1 MIDSVRP
8 ATIQQ
13 VAKLAGVSHQTVS
26 RYIRGGG
33 AGVRPA
39 IQERVQAAID
49 DLDYRPSLTARA
61 MRTRR
66 SGRLAILLPEGP
78 ATGSIHILHGATS
91 AARQAGYD
99 VDVVTLGGSPASRG
113 ERVLE
118 LIESQLFERVLS
130 LVPLPEAIR
139 GRRLDGLVTVV
150 PVYDDEMRSI
160 GRLAGAAPVGAM
172 VERLAEWGHRRFVHL
187 AGGLDHTSARCRRDA
202 YLAAIDRLG
211 LESYG
216 VLVEAWS
223 GQGATDA
230 ILNLPADAGV
240 TAVIAANDVMAV
252 GAMRGAVLRGWT
264 VPGDLSVTGY
274 DDSELS
280 SLLTPSLT
288 TVQIDRADL
297 GRQAMS
303 RLLAAL
309 KADPA
314 PTDEPDFMTVVWR
327 DSTGPAPRPS
337 TNVNGWV

>member
-1 MIDSVRP
+1 MSQAERP

-13 VAKLAGVSHQTVS
+13 VARLAGVSHQTVS

-33 AGVRPA
+33 EGVRPA
-39 IQERVQAAID
+39 IQARIQAAID
-49 DLDYRPSLTARA
+49 ELDYRPSLTARA

-78 ATGSIHILHGATS
+78 ATGSIYIMHGATS
-91 AARQAGYD
+91 WARQAGYD
-99 VDVVTLGGSPASRG
+99 VDVVTLGGPPAGRG

-118 LIESQLFERVLS
+118 LIESQLFEGVLS
-130 LVPLPEAIR
+130 LVPLPESIR

-150 PVYDDEMRSI
+150 PTYDDNMRSI
-160 GRLAGAAPVGAM
+160 GRLAEAAPVADM
-172 VERLAEWGHRRFVHL
+172 IERLAAWGHRRFVHL
-187 AGGLDHTSARCRRDA
+187 AGGLDHASARGRRDA
-202 YLAAIDRLG
+202 YVAAIERLG

-216 VLVEAWS
+216 VLVEEWS

-230 ILNLPADAGV
+230 VLGWPDGAGV

-264 VPGDLSVTGY
+264 VPGDLSVTGF

-280 SLLTPSLT
+280 SLLTPALT
-288 TVQIDRADL
+288 TVRIDREEL
-297 GRQAMS
+297 GRQAMA

-309 KADPA
+309 RGEAAPA
-314 PTDEPDFMTVVWR
+314 DEPDFMAVVWR
-327 DSTGPAPRPS
+327 DSTGPAP
-337 TNVNGWV
+337 N